1 MRSWGIVGG
10 AWGDGGG
17 RCMAAPDGPIRR
29 VGPGSGRAR
38 LMVMAATPPAADPHR
53 PPPHVQSWQIL
64 RSAGPA
70 GAFHHRAVPS
80 PVEPAAWIHQVRAP
94 ALVLGSAQPDSVV
107 DTATAAGDRVEVT
120 RRRSGGGLVSL
131 VPGND
136 CWIDLIIPRQ
146 SSLWVEDVGRAFHW
160 VGSVWADALTA
171 VLPPD
176 LAATVAVYTGP
187 PLGREAGRV
196 VCFAGLGP
204 GEVTVAGRK
213 VVGLSL
219 RRWRD
224 GARFQCAMTW
234 RWSGDILARYLS
246 AEARAT
252 LEGVTHCDVT
262 RLPAGLP
269 DLHRAPDPTEVVDA
283 VLMRLPDPGPAC
295 PAGFEPMI
303 SA

>member
-1 MRSWGIVGG
+1 MT
-10 AWGDGGG
+10 DPG
-17 RCMAAPDGPIRR
+17 RVA
-29 VGPGSGRAR
+29 PGSRRAR
-38 LMVMAATPPAADPHR
+38 LVAMAATPPAAEPHS
-53 PPPHVQSWQIL
+53 PPHVQSWQIV
-64 RSAGPA
+64 RSTGPA
-70 GAFHHRAVPS
+70 GGFHHRAVPS

-94 ALVLGSAQPDSVV
+94 ALVLGSAQPDAVV
-107 DTATAAGDRVEVT
+107 DTAAAARDGVEVT
-120 RRRSGGGLVSL
+120 RRRSGGGLVAL
-131 VPGND
+131 LPGND
-136 CWIDLIIPRQ
+136 CWIDLLIPRQ
-146 SSLWVEDVGRAFHW
+146 SGLWVDDVGRAFHW
-160 VGSVWADALTA
+160 VGTVWADALAA

-219 RRWRD
+219 RRWRE

-234 RWSGDILARYLS
+234 RWSGEFLARYL
-246 AEARAT
+246 APEARAT
-252 LEGVTHCDVT
+252 LEAVTTCDVT

-283 VLMRLPDPGPAC
+283 VLMRLPDPGPDGAHAPTRS
-295 PAGFEPMI
+295 PAGMSGWFPPDDLRVM
-303 SA
+303 

>member
-1 MRSWGIVGG
+1 
-10 AWGDGGG
+10 
-17 RCMAAPDGPIRR
+17 
-29 VGPGSGRAR
+29 
-38 LMVMAATPPAADPHR
+38 MAATPPAAEPHLLPPAASPTTPHSDPHTA
-53 PPPHVQSWQIL
+53 PHDGPQVQSWQIV
-64 RSAGPA
+64 RSTGPA

-80 PVEPAAWIHQVRAP
+80 PVEPAAWIHQVRVP

-107 DTATAAGDRVEVT
+107 DAAAAAADRVEVT

-136 CWIDLIIPRQ
+136 CWIDLIIPRH
-146 SSLWVEDVGRAFHW
+146 SGLWVEDVGRAFHW
-160 VGSVWADALTA
+160 VGAVWADALSA

-187 PLGREAGRV
+187 PLGREAGRI

-234 RWSGDILARYLS
+234 RWSGDLLARYLAPEAS
-246 AEARAT
+246 AALEA
-252 LEGVTHCDVT
+252 VTHCDVT

-295 PAGFEPMI
+295 PAGYQPMI